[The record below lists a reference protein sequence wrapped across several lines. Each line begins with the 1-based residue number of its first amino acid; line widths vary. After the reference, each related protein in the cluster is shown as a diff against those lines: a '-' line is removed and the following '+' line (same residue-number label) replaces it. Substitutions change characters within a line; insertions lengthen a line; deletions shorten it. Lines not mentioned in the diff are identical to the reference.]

1 MSEKLYTAE
10 VTAIGGRDGAVKS
23 SDGVLNFEVRKP
35 ESMGGKGG
43 ATNPEQLFAA
53 AWSSCFLGA
62 MGAVSEKD
70 NTDLKDTQLTVKI
83 SFNSEGNSSFLSAEI
98 EAHVP
103 SLDNE
108 QTQALIEKAHRVCP
122 YSKATRGN
130 IETSLK
136 AV

>member
-10 VTAIGGRDGAVKS
+10 VTAIGGRNGEVKS
-23 SDGVLNFEVRKP
+23 SDGVLNLQVRKP
-35 ESMGGKGG
+35 VSMGGKGG

-70 NTDLKDTQLTVKI
+70 NIDLKDTQVTART
-83 SFNSEGNSSFLSAEI
+83 SFNTEGNSSFLSAEI
-98 EAHVP
+98 EVHVP
-103 SLDNE
+103 SLTKE

-122 YSKATRGN
+122 YSKAVRGN
-130 IETSLK
+130 IETVLK
-136 AV
+136 VV